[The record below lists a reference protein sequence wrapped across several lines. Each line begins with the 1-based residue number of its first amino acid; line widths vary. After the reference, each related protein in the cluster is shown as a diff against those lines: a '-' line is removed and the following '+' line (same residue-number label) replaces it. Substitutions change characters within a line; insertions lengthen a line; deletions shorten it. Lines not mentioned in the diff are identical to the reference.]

1 MLNHRGKNNEQKAAT
16 IRKWIDPEERITV
29 QFDDQRDLSAE
40 VTDCTEQLVSLS
52 LDTTVPHMRQEI
64 SLPLSAVEVTQDLS
78 HYTRDPERPLKRER
92 LMLIARG
99 KRPAVVY

>member
-1 MLNHRGKNNEQKAAT
+1 MERGGNSNEQKAAT

-40 VTDCTEQLVSLS
+40 VTACTDQVVSLS
-52 LDTTVPHMRQEI
+52 LDTAVPHMRQQI
-64 SLPLSAVEVTQDLS
+64 TLPLSALDVSEDFS
-78 HYTRDPERPLKRER
+78 HYTRDPERPLKRKR
-92 LMLIARG
+92 MMLIAQG

>member
-1 MLNHRGKNNEQKAAT
+1 MEGEGNSNEQKAAA

-40 VTDCTEQLVSLS
+40 VTACTDQVVSLS
-52 LDTTVPHMRQEI
+52 LDTAVPHMRQQI
-64 SLPLSAVEVTQDLS
+64 TLPLSALEVSEDFS

-92 LMLIARG
+92 MMLIVQG

>member
-1 MLNHRGKNNEQKAAT
+1 MVQRRGKSNKQKAAA

-40 VTDCTEQLVSLS
+40 VTGVSDQLVSLS
-52 LDTTVPHMRQEI
+52 LDTAVPHLRQEI
-64 SLPLSAVEVTQDLS
+64 SLPLSTVVVSKDLS
-78 HYTRDPERPLKRER
+78 HYTREPERPLKRER
-92 LMLIARG
+92 LMLIAQG

>member
-1 MLNHRGKNNEQKAAT
+1 MVQPRGKSNKQKAAA

-40 VTDCTEQLVSLS
+40 VTGVSDQLVSLS
-52 LDTTVPHMRQEI
+52 LDTAVPHLRQEI
-64 SLPLSAVEVTQDLS
+64 SLPLSTVEVSKDLS

-92 LMLIARG
+92 LMLIAQG
-99 KRPAVVY
+99 KRPAVMY

>member
-1 MLNHRGKNNEQKAAT
+1 MVQRRGNNNKQKAAA

-40 VTDCTEQLVSLS
+40 VTGVSDQLVSLS
-52 LDTTVPHMRQEI
+52 LDTAVPHLRQDI
-64 SLPLSAVEVTQDLS
+64 SLPLSTIKVSKDVS

-92 LMLIARG
+92 LMLIAQG
-99 KRPAVVY
+99 KRPPVVY

>member
-1 MLNHRGKNNEQKAAT
+1 MVQRRGKSNKQKAAA

-40 VTDCTEQLVSLS
+40 VTGVSDQLVSLS
-52 LDTTVPHMRQEI
+52 LDTTVPHVRQEI
-64 SLPLSAVEVTQDLS
+64 SLPLSTVEVSKDLS

-92 LMLIARG
+92 LMLIAQG

>member
-1 MLNHRGKNNEQKAAT
+1 MVQRRGNNNKQKAAA

-40 VTDCTEQLVSLS
+40 VTGVSDQLVSLS
-52 LDTTVPHMRQEI
+52 LDTAVPHLRQEI
-64 SLPLSAVEVTQDLS
+64 SLPLSMVEVSKDLS

-92 LMLIARG
+92 LMLIAQG